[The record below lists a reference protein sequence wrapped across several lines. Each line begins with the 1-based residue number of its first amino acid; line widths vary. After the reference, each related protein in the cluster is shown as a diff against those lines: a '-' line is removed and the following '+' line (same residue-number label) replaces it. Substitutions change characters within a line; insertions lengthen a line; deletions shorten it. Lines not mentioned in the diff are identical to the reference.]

1 MKANTTQGWNTLQ
14 EGTEHYLYRS
24 VSALSFAKLEA
35 LVLRLRDCQNPCIA
49 IPEIVRLA
57 NGEIYLKEPRGIR
70 SVEDFLGTNP
80 STRAKLFVV
89 QQLLKLLENLHSFV
103 GTAHGDLHVGCLS
116 IGLDDK
122 LILGGISPNHA
133 ETTGDIES
141 LKQLFVQFFSQPT
154 EIEVLKSLKGSS
166 LKRMR
171 RSIKDL
177 LAEDTW
183 DDIQSDWSTAVQ
195 QTSIEESSE
204 ELHTEAEHN
213 AHAGNLFDDAPFD
226 FDDLDQTLDLGN
238 PLDALDGM
246 PEPQNI
252 AAKQELDTLDA
263 LFDEFDDLDGLDD
276 FDVFEGEV
284 IGEQGDLEALPTP
297 MNILT
302 EASAASHDTDGEQT
316 NPQEQSQN
324 KWNEDEWSDV
334 DLDGW
339 LDDVPEP
346 SGIQSNAS
354 VDTHET
360 EAKKVSAN
368 ATITPEMF
376 SEGFEEDW
384 FSTNEDTMPLNRE
397 MDLMSSEAARQTDSD
412 LEEISDF
419 DDDDDVTELFS
430 IPQAPNLQEDAAVLN
445 QSVIDSSDVG
455 ADQNDGSTE
464 QLTSSSKVDS
474 DASLSSGSLN
484 SNGALDDVDWFN
496 NTDTADFM
504 LSDFEL
510 DELSAEASLQSAN
523 EIDEF
528 SIEDDEFDVD
538 DVLPNEAEIHSASQ
552 IEMEPEQRS
561 ENPLAETDIFSRVSI
576 LDDLNS
582 DLEDSESSFA
592 LESQSEGK
600 NTVNETASQSKD
612 TKEANAQNLDDW
624 FGPSTATDSKSSTDL
639 EAVTSEPETDEQ
651 SIPKWMLVAGAAV
664 VAGGAWAATQTRQ
677 VDTPSVHIDE
687 TQTKSAQPTTS
698 EKIATAQATKTV
710 TIEQE
715 QEKPADTVNET
726 VKDSDV
732 EPKAV
737 AVSKSQPKQKTSGKT
752 ASTKKVTKPKTK
764 PAANKSVQSGTPFA
778 KTKVTKPAESTQK
791 TTVQNLP
798 KPKKSPTVLA
808 KPEVKVTAPV
818 QSAVDSTDIK
828 PAAET
833 VETSTSQ
840 ATDAPDA
847 IAASLTQLVSQ
858 SQQEKPN
865 ESEQPAAETQSAE
878 ESNPWI
884 TEEDNTTAAPE
895 ENVKRE
901 DNTETAAVS
910 EPLNE
915 DRLDASTPIIDDNQA
930 VEIEATVSE
939 TVVAEVNASE
949 RVHEDVV
956 EAPTP
961 KLASS
966 TLSQMSKAAVSGSL
980 SIEDLETLQK
990 IPSSDSSFTRA
1001 NAIVLTHAQQSNRP
1015 ELIESS
1021 LDNIL
1026 SIDENTH
1033 KPIYL
1038 LAMAQYQFNQQ
1049 NIDKTRE
1056 YLMQAEMNWAN
1067 VERTQLSVLRAQ
1079 RDNIVAHLS
1088 YISFLE
1094 SGSED
1099 SRLQSLTQFR
1109 KVQREARRAR
1119 LQSLFEQAESKM
1131 QKLQRKR

>member
-103 GTAHGDLHVGCLS
+103 GTAHGDLHIGCLS

-154 EIEVLKSLKGSS
+154 EIDVLKSLKGSS

-171 RSIKDL
+171 RSIKEL
-177 LAEDTW
+177 LAEDRW

-204 ELHTEAEHN
+204 ELHTKAEHN
-213 AHAGNLFDDAPFD
+213 AHDGNLFDDDPFD

-263 LFDEFDDLDGLDD
+263 LFDEFDDLDDLDD
-276 FDVFEGEV
+276 FDIVEGEV
-284 IGEQGDLEALPTP
+284 VGEQIDLEALPTP
-297 MNILT
+297 MSIVT
-302 EASAASHDTDGEQT
+302 EDSAASNDTNDGQT
-316 NPQEQSQN
+316 TPQEQSQN

-354 VDTHET
+354 LDTHET
-360 EAKKVSAN
+360 EAKKVSAD

-397 MDLMSSEAARQTDSD
+397 MDLMSSEAARQTASD

-430 IPQAPNLQEDAAVLN
+430 IPQAPNLQEDSAVLN
-445 QSVIDSSDVG
+445 QSVIDSTDVG
-455 ADQNDGSTE
+455 TDQNNGSTE
-464 QLTSSSKVDS
+464 QLTGSSKMDS
-474 DASLSSGSLN
+474 DASLSNGS
-484 SNGALDDVDWFN
+484 LDDVDWFN

-510 DELSAEASLQSAN
+510 DELSAEAALQSAN

-552 IEMEPEQRS
+552 IDMEPEQRS
-561 ENPLAETDIFSRVSI
+561 ENLLAETDIFSRVSI
-576 LDDLNS
+576 LDDLNY

-592 LESQSEGK
+592 LESQSEGE
-600 NTVNETASQSKD
+600 NTVNETASQIKD
-612 TKEANAQNLDDW
+612 TKETNAPDLDDW
-624 FGPSTATDSKSSTDL
+624 FGPSTATDSKSSNDL

-651 SIPKWMLVAGAAV
+651 SIPTWMLVAGAAV

-687 TQTKSAQPTTS
+687 TQTKNAQPTTS

-715 QEKPADTVNET
+715 QEKPADAVNET

-732 EPKAV
+732 EPKTV
-737 AVSKSQPKQKTSGKT
+737 ALSKAQPKQNTSGKP

-764 PAANKSVQSGTPFA
+764 PAANNRVQSGTPFA
-778 KTKVTKPAESTQK
+778 KTKVTKPTESTQK

-798 KPKKSPTVLA
+798 KPKKAPTVLA

-858 SQQEKPN
+858 SQKEKTN

-884 TEEDNTTAAPE
+884 TEEVNTTVAPE
-895 ENVKRE
+895 ENVSTE
-901 DNTETAAVS
+901 ENTATATVS

-915 DRLDASTPIIDDNQA
+915 DSLDASTPIIDDNQA
-930 VEIEATVSE
+930 VEIEDTVSE

-990 IPSSDSSFTRA
+990 IPSSDNSFTRA

-1021 LDNIL
+1021 LNNIL

-1049 NIDKTRE
+1049 NLDGTRE